1 MEVEPGEEE
10 DNENEEEEEVA
21 ENDVPESPSAKNKWA
36 KKLHKCVRAA
46 D

>member
-21 ENDVPESPSAKNKWA
+21 ENDVPESPSAKNK
-36 KKLHKCVRAA
+36 
-46 D
+46 